1 MNFWNSIDKALDT
14 IAETKPDT
22 FDGVRDIL
30 HEYGDPE
37 YPQPCTYD
45 KRDGQAF
52 FAGSGGD
59 KPLRASLNVAGWR
72 TVWSEA
78 SYYYVMIH
86 PATGEFLTYIEGDVM
101 RGVTSSVAHGEFI
114 AQADL
119 SLTLS
124 FNDSGRLLSAT
135 AQ

>member
-1 MNFWNSIDKALDT
+1 MDYWTSIDKALDT

-30 HEYGDPE
+30 HQYGDPE
-37 YPQPCTYD
+37 HPQPCTIN
-45 KRDGQAF
+45 KRPGQAF

-59 KPLRASLNVAGWR
+59 KPLRVPLNVAGWR

-101 RGVTSSVAHGEFI
+101 RGVTSQVAHGEFI
-114 AQADL
+114 AQADDG
-119 SLTLS
+119 LTLTFS
-124 FNDSGRLLSAT
+124 DAGRLLAAT
-135 AQ
+135 V